1 MTHVCCVQTN
11 EDSSCEGRPS
21 VLVVELFPVRNTEQR
36 ILTIEFL
43 LEYLLF
49 PSRRKMREFKDRSE
63 SLNELSQ
70 AVLRGG
76 SPVISRQGPLTC
88 HVH

>member
-1 MTHVCCVQTN
+1 MTHLFCVQTT
-11 EDSSCEGRPS
+11 EDSSCERQPGI
-21 VLVVELFPVRNTEQR
+21 LIVEVFPLKSTEEW

-49 PSRRKMREFKDRSE
+49 PSRRRLREFKDCSE
-63 SLNELSQ
+63 SFDEFFQ

-76 SPVISRQGPLTC
+76 SPVISRQGLI
-88 HVH
+88 VWYI